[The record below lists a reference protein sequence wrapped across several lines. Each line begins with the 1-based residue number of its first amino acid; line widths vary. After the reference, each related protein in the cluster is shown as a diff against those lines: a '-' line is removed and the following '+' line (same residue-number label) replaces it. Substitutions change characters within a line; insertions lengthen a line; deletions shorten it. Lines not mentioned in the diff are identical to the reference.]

1 MNPLSVRVCLITTL
15 ITFVLITTATP
26 QEAAANASLA
36 ETAAGGYATE
46 TRIPDLLHQFN
57 VSLQALAA
65 RVSPAVVQIIV
76 TGFGPQ
82 DDKSKDGTSFV
93 VRQRAIGSGVILDP
107 NGYIMTN
114 AHVVE
119 GAQQIRVVLP
129 SPFAN
134 SPLEIVPLG
143 KRQVLDAKLVGEDKD
158 IDLAL
163 LKVEGLDFPTLPLA
177 TNSSVHPGEFV
188 MAIGS
193 PEGLQNSV
201 TLGIVS
207 SVWRQPDP
215 DQPMVYVQTDAP
227 INHGS
232 SGGPLAG
239 C

>member
-158 IDLAL
+158 IAS
-163 LKVEGLDFPTLPLA
+163 GLTKGRGTRFSDI
-177 TNSSVHPGEFV
+177 
-188 MAIGS
+188 AIGNKQLRTS
-193 PEGLQNSV
+193 RRVRDGDWKSRRLTELRDSRYRQLGVAPARSRPTYGL
-201 TLGIVS
+201 
-207 SVWRQPDP
+207 RPD
-215 DQPMVYVQTDAP
+215 
-227 INHGS
+227 
-232 SGGPLAG
+232 
-239 C
+239 